1 MNPEKWKSVVIPI
14 ESYRLLKQIA
24 EHEHRTLRG
33 QFTHLLL
40 QYGKPR
46 KSLAWTQRAAAA
58 K

>member
-24 EHEHRTLRG
+24 EHEHRTLSG

-40 QYGKPR
+40 QSVKQQDP
-46 KSLAWTQRAAAA
+46 KAAAAAA